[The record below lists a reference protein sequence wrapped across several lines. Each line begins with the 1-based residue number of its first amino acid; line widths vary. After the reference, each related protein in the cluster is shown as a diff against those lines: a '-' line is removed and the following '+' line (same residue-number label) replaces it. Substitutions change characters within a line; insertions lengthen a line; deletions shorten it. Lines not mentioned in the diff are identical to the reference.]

1 MREIG
6 RSARWVMV
14 VVLAGAVVVVAAL
27 GSWQM
32 AVKSR
37 QLPPV
42 ADLDSERAAAIQAA
56 SLGSVK
62 LLSYSSETVEKD
74 TGAAEAL
81 LTGDFL
87 NYYRNFVDKSVIPTA
102 RQNGVKTN
110 ANVALAGVEGLTSEK
125 ASVLVFVNQV
135 TTTLAKPVPET
146 TNSSVR
152 VGLLKK
158 HRAWLIDSF
167 DPV

>member
-6 RSARWVMV
+6 RSTRWMMV
-14 VVLAGAVVVVAAL
+14 LVLAGAVVVAATL
-27 GSWQM
+27 GCWQM
-32 AVKSR
+32 TVKTG

-42 ADLDSERAAAIQAA
+42 ADLDSERAAATQAA
-56 SLGSVK
+56 SSGSVK
-62 LLSYSSETVEKD
+62 LLSYSPDTVEKD
-74 TGAAEAL
+74 TSAAEAL

-87 NYYRNFVDKSVIPTA
+87 NYYKDFVDKSVIPTA
-102 RQNGVKTN
+102 HQNGITTK
-110 ANVALAGVEGLTSEK
+110 ANVALAGVEALTSEK

-135 TTTLAKPVPET
+135 TTTLAKPAPET

-152 VGLLKK
+152 VGLL
-158 HRAWLIDSF
+158 RMRGAWLINSF